1 MTPKEA
7 MEQLIAKGI
16 SKYRIAQVM
25 GMHPIMTDRLLLS
38 QVKTIRKEAAENLLE
53 VFGVAIS
60 DLYINGEKRKYYQS
74 TIRINEKNELSI

>member
-25 GMHPIMTDRLLLS
+25 GMHPIMTDRLLLGK
-38 QVKTIRKEAAENLLE
+38 VKTIRKEAAENLLE
-53 VFGVAIS
+53 VFGVVIP
-60 DLYINGEKRKYYQS
+60 DLYINGEQRKHYQS
-74 TIRINEKNELSI
+74 TMRINHKNELSI